1 MVSEH
6 HVAWAHTGR
15 LGISGH
21 TGRDLRLVYGIWS
34 QVCVTVLPPDLET
47 YSSCLAQAQLS
58 RELRGEVLCSFPSA
72 LARKWVLAGQ

>member
-21 TGRDLRLVYGIWS
+21 TGRDLRLVCGIWS
-34 QVCVTVLPPDLET
+34 HFGVTVLPPDLET
-47 YSSCLAQAQLS
+47 YS
-58 RELRGEVLCSFPSA
+58 
-72 LARKWVLAGQ
+72 